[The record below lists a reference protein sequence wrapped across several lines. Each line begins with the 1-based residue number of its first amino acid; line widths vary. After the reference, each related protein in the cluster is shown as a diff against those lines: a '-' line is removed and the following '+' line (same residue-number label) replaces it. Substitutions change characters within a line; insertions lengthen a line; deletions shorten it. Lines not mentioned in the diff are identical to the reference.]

1 MCRVRRGHRSRIG
14 TVSVP
19 WAPHIVSGFPSIG
32 ESEVDESTDAYLCL
46 DGLDMDVSAGFS
58 SLGENEVDES
68 VDHGCKQ
75 QRLAITFLVWSLRR
89 FATNEGGLG
98 LPFAQAEAT
107 PRVDVAETPKVEMEL
122 EKPECRFPVF
132 VRTFS
137 GTRTLYASSSM
148 LVSDFILLVSQST
161 AVPETSFYL
170 TFQGTLLH
178 GGHTI
183 GEVGIGRDAS
193 LAMRGRLVVPPKGH
207 HFRSIMNGI
216 A

>member
-1 MCRVRRGHRSRIG
+1 MALLAFLGHLTLFS
-14 TVSVP
+14 S
-19 WAPHIVSGFPSIG
+19 FLSIG

-58 SLGENEVDES
+58 SLEENDVDES
-68 VDHGCKQ
+68 VDHVWMVAAAATGDP
-75 QRLAITFLVWSLRR
+75 IFGLVTTTLCHER
-89 FATNEGGLG
+89 GGSRIA
-98 LPFAQAEAT
+98 FAQAKAT

-148 LVSDFILLVSQST
+148 LVSDFFLLVSQST
-161 AVPETSFYL
+161 AVRETSFYL
-170 TFQGTLLH
+170 TFQETLLL

-183 GEVGIGRDAS
+183 GEVGIGET
-193 LAMRGRLVVPPKGH
+193 LLWP
-207 HFRSIMNGI
+207 
-216 A
+216 